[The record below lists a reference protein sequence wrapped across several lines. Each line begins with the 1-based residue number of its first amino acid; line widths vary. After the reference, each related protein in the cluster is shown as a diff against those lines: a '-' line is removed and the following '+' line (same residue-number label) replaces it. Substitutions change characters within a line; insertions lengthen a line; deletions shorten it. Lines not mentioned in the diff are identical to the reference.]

1 MYLSGLNFNLEFTF
15 RGKREKQF
23 IISQKKTNYPNYKTL
38 VCIEYI
44 LIWMAIKVL
53 YTIILNKRSKIQSS
67 AIPKIDQY
75 LGLII
80 KAIIKRVR
88 YKLKFF
94 TIRPTIIG
102 LCIT

>member
-1 MYLSGLNFNLEFTF
+1 MYLFGLNFNLEFTF

-53 YTIILNKRSKIQSS
+53 YTIILNKRFEIQSLVT
-67 AIPKIDQY
+67 PKINQY
-75 LGLII
+75 HSLMINS
-80 KAIIKRVR
+80 
-88 YKLKFF
+88 YNQEQ
-94 TIRPTIIG
+94 TP
-102 LCIT
+102 